1 MKQTDIKTIYIGVE
15 ELKSAVV
22 DFVKSKN
29 KDLGTLIEDN
39 ELQMS
44 LNNEGL
50 IVRIAKEINGYNDDH
65 EFIVNE

>member
-1 MKQTDIKTIYIGVE
+1 MRQTDIKTIYIGVE

-29 KDLGTLIEDN
+29 KDLGILIEDN
-39 ELQMS
+39 ELQLS

-50 IVRIAKEINGYNDDH
+50 IVRIAKEIDIFNDNH
-65 EFIVNE
+65 EFIIND

>member
-1 MKQTDIKTIYIGVE
+1 MRQTDIKTIYIGVE